1 MRVGY
6 GRGYYGEGQL
16 VQRPKRRGSGWIKL
30 ALVVGAGAVIWLMWP
45 RSPKPEQAPG
55 SGPGDDPGPSPP
67 SPPSPGGQM
76 GQLGATQEPVVQ
88 QQTSQYVAQQVPQ
101 YAEPRGLVVQQ
112 APQYTEPRVPRY
124 AEPRDLMSPQAPQYA
139 EPRVPRYAEPRDLM
153 SPQAPQYAE
162 PRGLVAQQALRY
174 AEPRDFMS
182 SQAPQYTESRA
193 PRHAELRGL
202 LPPQASQYA
211 EPRDFAPPEA
221 RRFASQPRRTDV
233 RGLSTRRADVQ
244 GSASQAHAEML
255 SPTSQQVY
263 EDAVVA
269 SARQLQAT
277 GAKVV
282 MAPHLAHLA
291 HRLLP

>member
-112 APQYTEPRVPRY
+112 APQYT
-124 AEPRDLMSPQAPQYA
+124 